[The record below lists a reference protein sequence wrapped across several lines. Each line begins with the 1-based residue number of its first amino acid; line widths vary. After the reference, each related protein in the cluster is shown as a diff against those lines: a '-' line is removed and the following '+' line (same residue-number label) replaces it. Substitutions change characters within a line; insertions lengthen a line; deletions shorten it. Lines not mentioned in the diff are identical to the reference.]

1 MQIKSHQLFTAARPQ
16 TKIGKIVQFPLTRI
30 PIVIAFL
37 IPVTALHNLFVEFFL
52 KRFEEPT
59 YSYILNIETIINFA
73 LFLLLYRLYTRVV
86 ERRKPYEISGSS
98 CLKELDYGFVIGG
111 GLILIMVALLSVLG
125 YYQVE
130 STDTWSVVLNAIFLF
145 GMGAFV
151 QELFFRIIVF
161 RLVEEWLGT
170 WLALLAA
177 ALIFSAFHIGNPNV
191 TIWTTIALILQ
202 DVLLSAA
209 FIYTRRIWF
218 VWGIHA
224 GWNFLQD
231 GIFGMPNSG
240 VTSLD
245 SWITPAISGPEWL
258 TGGSFGIEASYI
270 STILCVALGVTILVN
285 AIKKGQLVIPRWKR
299 IAQIPSTEGI

>member
-1 MQIKSHQLFTAARPQ
+1 MQIKSHQLFTTVRPQ
-16 TKIGKIVQFPLTRI
+16 SNIGRIVQFPLSRI

-37 IPVTALHNLFVEFFL
+37 LPVTVLHNLFVEFIL
-52 KRFEEPT
+52 KGFEEPA

-86 ERRKPYEISGSS
+86 ERRKPYEMSRSS

-125 YYQVE
+125 YYRVE
-130 STDTWSVVLNAIFLF
+130 STDTWSVILNAVFLF

-161 RLVEEWLGT
+161 KLVEEWLGT
-170 WLALLAA
+170 WLALLVA
-177 ALIFSAFHIGNPNV
+177 ALIFSALHIGNPNV
-191 TIWTTIALILQ
+191 TVWTTIALILQ

-224 GWNFLQD
+224 GWNFFQD

-245 SWITPAISGPEWL
+245 SWITPVISGPEWL
-258 TGGSFGIEASYI
+258 TGGSFGVEASYL
-270 STILCVALGVTILVN
+270 STILCIALGATILVG
-285 AIKKGQLVIPRWKR
+285 AIRKGQLVLPIWKR
-299 IAQIPSTEGI
+299 VAEIP